1 MASTH
6 NEPTTRGR
14 RRRADADRSE
24 AAILDAAVDA
34 LASDPDASMAEIAR
48 RAGVVRATVYV
59 HFPTREDLIAA
70 VTDRAIAEATDAI
83 RATAPSKGDPADALA
98 RMLSASW
105 QTLGRYHA
113 LVHINS
119 RLGPEH
125 MHALHQ
131 PILRLIRPLLRRG
144 QASGAFNPD
153 LPAGL
158 DADRHARAHP
168 RRQPRGNHRPAPS
181 RQSRACADRHHR
193 RRFRAHPGSHG
204 RRDIDDRVIGGGE
217 TGLAI
222 DYYLPRQGSDLTD
235 PRRRV
240 RTGRGLAVA
249 LGLAEA
255 VLAARY
261 DGLPD
266 ECLPTS
272 PTATRRGTRSAS
284 ILPAR
289 TGGVASFVS
298 AS

>member
-1 MASTH
+1 MATTR

-59 HFPTREDLIAA
+59 HFPTREALIAA

-113 LVHINS
+113 LVQINS
-119 RLGPEH
+119 RLGPDH

-131 PILRLIRPLLRRG
+131 PILRLIRPLLKGG

-153 LPAGL
+153 LPL
-158 DADRHARAHP
+158 DWMLVVLLELIHAA
-168 RRQPRGNHRPAPS
+168 S
-181 RQSRACADRHHR
+181 RE
-193 RRFRAHPGSHG
+193 
-204 RRDIDDRVIGGGE
+204 V
-217 TGLAI
+217 T
-222 DYYLPRQGSDLTD
+222 
-235 PRRRV
+235 
-240 RTGRGLAVA
+240 TGR
-249 LGLAEA
+249 
-255 VLAARY
+255 
-261 DGLPD
+261 
-266 ECLPTS
+266 
-272 PTATRRGTRSAS
+272 
-284 ILPAR
+284 LPADKAER
-289 TGGVASFVS
+289 ALIATIAGAFAPTPEVTVA
-298 AS
+298 AT